1 MKKFCLTIIFSI
13 IFFQINPFVAKGEQR
28 EYSIVEVITPAEEI
42 YDDGTYRIKFSSFY
56 VVDSEGNKI
65 ISSGEVFDYPVKIKL
80 YVGNY
85 KIYYR
90 SSKGKLISK
99 DLNIEKGNFL
109 QVRFY

>member
-13 IFFQINPFVAKGEQR
+13 IFFQINPFIAKAEQR

-42 YDDGTYRIKFSSFY
+42 YDDGMYRIKFSSFY
-56 VVDSEGNKI
+56 VVDGKGNKI

-90 SSKGKLISK
+90 NPKGELISK
-99 DLNIEKGNFL
+99 DLNVEKGYFL